1 MGFTGVGFLKKMGDP
16 QVTMVVSIP
25 KWSSITWMLWGTH
38 PFSGN
43 LRIGMYMYIYIIVYG
58 QQCLGI

>member
-25 KWSSITWMLWGTH
+25 KWSSITWMLWGTP

-43 LRIGMYMYIYIIVYG
+43 LRIGMYIYI
-58 QQCLGI
+58 

>member
-25 KWSSITWMLWGTH
+25 KWSSITWMLWGD
-38 PFSGN
+38 PPIFGKPPY
-43 LRIGMYMYIYIIVYG
+43 RDVYIYI
-58 QQCLGI
+58 